1 MKNILE
7 EIKKVKFNMTLVSAD
22 FSKPVLFLKAL
33 IKVKMFKLNRFTKVD
48 RVFSTFLIDII

>member
-7 EIKKVKFNMTLVSAD
+7 EIKKVKFNMTLLSAD

-48 RVFSTFLIDII
+48 RVFSTF